1 MFWCVDA
8 GLLKRADEAEKARE
22 LLRECEAM
30 ETEIALLKNKRT
42 PAEVG

>member
-1 MFWCVDA
+1 M
-8 GLLKRADEAEKARE
+8 LKRADEAAKARE

-42 PAEVG
+42 PAEVSNRSQFFAI